1 VDFLAILRRELAIFH
16 DHLGGDLDAPVPHC
30 GDWTVR
36 DLTAHLGEG
45 NLWAATAVTERHGRY
60 QPPAPPP
67 PDIAGWLAETS
78 EVLVR
83 TLAADPDT
91 EAWTF
96 AEPRTV
102 AFWRRRRC
110 HETVVHRWDL
120 EQALGRP
127 GTLDPVLC
135 ADGIAEVIEMFV
147 PRQVRLGR
155 MAPLPAAVHL
165 TATDVGRS
173 WVLGPGEPVA
183 ALSGAAGTVLLTLW
197 GRAPWSALSGDH
209 EAAAP
214 VLRGPLVP

>member
-1 VDFLAILRRELAIFH
+1 MDYLAILRRELDRFH
-16 DHLGGDLDAPVPHC
+16 GHLGADRTAPVAHC

-36 DLTAHLGEG
+36 DLAVHLGQG
-45 NLWAATAVTERHGRY
+45 NLWAATAVTERHSRY
-60 QPPAPPP
+60 EVQPP
-67 PDIAGWLAETS
+67 PDDLPAWFADTSRVLMETL
-78 EVLVR
+78 ER
-83 TLAADPDT
+83 DPDT

-120 EQALGRP
+120 EHALGLASD
-127 GTLDPVLC
+127 LDPALC
-135 ADGIAEVIEMFV
+135 ADGVAEVVEMFV

-155 MAPLPAAVHL
+155 MEALTGAVRL
-165 TATDVGRS
+165 TATDAGQS
-173 WVLGPGEPVA
+173 WQLGPGEPVTD
-183 ALSGAAGTVLLTLW
+183 LAGPAETVMLALW
-197 GRAPWSALSGDH
+197 GRARWSDLDGDH